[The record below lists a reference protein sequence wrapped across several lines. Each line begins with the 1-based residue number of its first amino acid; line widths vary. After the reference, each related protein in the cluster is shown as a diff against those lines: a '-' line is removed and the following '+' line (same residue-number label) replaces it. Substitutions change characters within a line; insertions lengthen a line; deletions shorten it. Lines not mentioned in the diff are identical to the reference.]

1 MADYRL
7 IMVLLVQQRSYR
19 QIEVMAGCSHRAIAR
34 ARRVVESEGLSVVE
48 QIAVEAR
55 VDVLAHEGPTLGR
68 PTVDRVSGS
77 AYHNMKELRI
87 ARADIR
93 SLTRPAPRS
102 ASAARASRSSARD
115 SNAATSAP
123 GSRSGTST

>member
-1 MADYRL
+1 MF
-7 IMVLLVQQRSYR
+7 
-19 QIEVMAGCSHRAIAR
+19 EVEYTDEFEAWWGR
-34 ARRVVESEGLSVVE
+34 LSVVE

-93 SLTRPAPRS
+93 ILFAFDLRRHAILLLGGSKTGQW
-102 ASAARASRSSARD
+102 
-115 SNAATSAP
+115 NAWYQVAIPEADRLYAEHLQQLQDE
-123 GSRSGTST
+123 GLIEKGDQR